1 MQDKWLSLLKEMMEI
16 PRIASRVMELNL
28 TNEEAFEALPIMLEM
43 SEESEDTKSLYLTSF
58 DRSDSGAIKKI
69 TVLSKQGKKKQYL
82 ENVKTQYLYPIDFE
96 EDKEYDKLEERRN
109 LVNAFAQFLKEDESG
124 IVSKG
129 LYIHG
134 TYGLGKTFTL
144 KRFARVLA
152 ERNRKIGF
160 ISAPSLISL
169 FQAAFSKSSQE
180 DMKQE
185 IIDTLKKV
193 DYLFIDD
200 IGAESISA
208 WFRDDILFH
217 ILSDRSASQKA
228 TFFTSNY
235 SYEELVKIE
244 AKTTKEK
251 YLDTEKA
258 VRLVTR
264 IKMLTVPIQ
273 VIGKSR
279 I

>member
-1 MQDKWLSLLKEMMEI
+1 MNEKWIPLLKEMMTI
-16 PRIASRVMELNL
+16 PRIANRVMELNL
-28 TNEEAFEALPIMLEM
+28 TNDEAFEALPIMLEM
-43 SEESEDTKSLYLTSF
+43 SEENEDTKSLYLTSF
-58 DRSDSGAIKKI
+58 DRSESGAIKKI

-82 ENVKTQYLYPIDFE
+82 ENVKTQFLYPIDFE
-96 EDKEYDKLEERRN
+96 EGKDYDKLEERKL

-129 LYIHG
+129 IYIHG
-134 TYGLGKTFTL
+134 SYGLGKTFTL
-144 KRFARVLA
+144 KRFARILA
-152 ERNRKIGF
+152 ERNRKVGF
-160 ISAPSLISL
+160 ISVPTLISL
-169 FQAAFSKSSQE
+169 FQTAFSKSSQE

-185 IIDTLKKV
+185 IINTLKFV

-200 IGAESISA
+200 IGAESISS

-217 ILSDRSASQKA
+217 ILSDRSSNQKA

-244 AKTTKEK
+244 AKTSKEK

-258 VRLVTR
+258 IRLVAR
-264 IKMLTVPIQ
+264 IKMQTVPIQ
-273 VIGKSR
+273 LIGNSR